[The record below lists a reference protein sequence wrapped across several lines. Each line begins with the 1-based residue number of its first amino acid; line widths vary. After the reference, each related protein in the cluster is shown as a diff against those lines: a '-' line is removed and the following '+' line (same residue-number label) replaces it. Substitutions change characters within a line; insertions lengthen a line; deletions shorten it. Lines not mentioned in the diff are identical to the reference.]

1 MIRIWLPN
9 ICCQKIHHG
18 NYYIL
23 YKLHSEAT
31 SRKAWQP
38 KIFMCRMYMINFY
51 FYETLKHYTNISKRS
66 FLKRNSFWNLEV
78 EPFSIHYN
86 IWLTQI
92 EFLQVIELNW
102 IIESLELS
110 DAHVGRTKGIVPYRL
125 PQKKNL
131 TLSR

>member
-9 ICCQKIHHG
+9 ICCQEIHHG

-23 YKLHSEAT
+23 YKLHSETT
-31 SRKAWQP
+31 SRKSWQL
-38 KIFMCRMYMINFY
+38 KIFMCRMHMINFY
-51 FYETLKHYTNISKRS
+51 FYETLKHYTNISKHL
-66 FLKRNSFWNLEV
+66 FLKRNPFWNLKV

-86 IWLTQI
+86 IWLTRI

-102 IIESLELS
+102 IIESLKLS

-131 TLSR
+131 TPSR